1 MVLPLLGALA
11 SGVLGMAA
19 ANKAARAQERSA
31 RDQIAY
37 SEQTRD
43 MIRDDLSPFR
53 QGGETAWN
61 ALLSEYGLG
70 ARPTGYGGYTSS
82 PGYDWQ
88 MQQGQRAIDGSAAS
102 RGNLFSGATLRAQQQ
117 FGQGLAAQDYGQWLA
132 GLSGIAGSGQ
142 NAAAGQATA
151 LTNNNAMVNSA
162 LGSIG
167 DARAAGAIGGAN
179 AFSDAVGNA
188 TGIWQYQRMMNPP
201 MNALAQPMAQAPMRP
216 QARPW

>member
-43 MIRDDLSPFR
+43 MIRDDLSPYR
-53 QGGETAWN
+53 QGGQTAWN

-70 ARPTGYGGYTSS
+70 ARPEGYGGYQSS
-82 PGYDWQ
+82 PGYAWQ
-88 MQQGQRAIDGSAAS
+88 MQQGQQAIDGSAAA
-102 RGNLFSGATLRAQQQ
+102 RGQLFSGATLRSQQQ
-117 FGQGLAAQDYGQWLA
+117 SGQGLAAQDYGNWLA
-132 GLSGIAGSGQ
+132 GLGGLAGAGQ
-142 NAAAGQATA
+142 NAAAGMATA
-151 LTNNNAMVNSA
+151 NTNNAQMAGQA

-167 DARAAGAIGGAN
+167 NARAAGAIGQAN
-179 AFSDAVGNA
+179 AFGDAIGNA
-188 TGIWQYQRMMNPP
+188 TGIWQYQRMMQPQ
-201 MNALAQPMAQAPMRP
+201 NALAA
-216 QARPW
+216 QARPWWQGG